1 MNWILACDSG
11 DSLNHAACVNL
22 CLAHFPLST
31 CIFVCLH
38 ITECALAC
46 VSISARVSLM
56 LLLLPRIK
64 DKQSGRI
71 MTLPPSLLL
80 SLTLPLCLS
89 PCDDS
94 AVCWSVLLLVSRHIV
109 YPLTRLCVHTPPA
122 ASHST
127 PTSSSLLLIFLSS
140 QSSHPLRA
148 DMSWVKLSAL
158 PQRTFT
164 REQSKWETGKGVERW
179 KQWVCL

>member
-1 MNWILACDSG
+1 MHLCLPAYRWVCSRM
-11 DSLNHAACVNL
+11 CVNQ
-22 CLAHFPLST
+22 CPREFNA
-31 CIFVCLH
+31 FVSMC
-38 ITECALAC
+38 
-46 VSISARVSLM
+46 
-56 LLLLPRIK
+56 LPRIK

-80 SLTLPLCLS
+80 SLTLPLCLG

-109 YPLTRLCVHTPPA
+109 YPLTRLCVHTPPT

-127 PTSSSLLLIFLSS
+127 PTSSPLLLIFLSS

-158 PQRTFT
+158 PQRTCT

>member
-1 MNWILACDSG
+1 MCESVSC
-11 DSLNHAACVNL
+11 SLSSFYMHLCLPAYHWVCSCMCVNQ
-22 CLAHFPLST
+22 CPREFNA
-31 CIFVCLH
+31 FV
-38 ITECALAC
+38 I
-46 VSISARVSLM
+46 VSM
-56 LLLLPRIK
+56 CLPRIK

-109 YPLTRLCVHTPPA
+109 YPLTRLCVHTPPS

-127 PTSSSLLLIFLSS
+127 PTSSPLLLIFLSS